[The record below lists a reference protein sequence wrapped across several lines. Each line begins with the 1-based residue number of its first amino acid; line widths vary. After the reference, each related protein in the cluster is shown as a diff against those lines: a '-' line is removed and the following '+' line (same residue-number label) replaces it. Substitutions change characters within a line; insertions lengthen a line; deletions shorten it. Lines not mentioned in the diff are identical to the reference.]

1 MIIYKVTNKING
13 KVYIGQ
19 TIRTLNERKRD
30 HLYYAQFDE
39 GIQFHYAIR
48 KYGAS
53 SFKWEVVCEAKD
65 KETLNELER
74 YYIQKYDSINTG
86 YNMVDGGGNNVM
98 FIPEIKEKHRLKM
111 QSEETRKKI
120 SDTMKKKY
128 KEGKLFTE
136 EHKRNLSLAMKGNNN
151 FGDNHD
157 TRSVACYC
165 ITESGERYDFP
176 NYLTAGK
183 WLYDKYRQFPYSE
196 SLYQHKIKQSIEY
209 AFYTYGRLKDK
220 KFFEYPKWYR
230 KDGAVNEEVTN

>member
-1 MIIYKVTNKING
+1 
-13 KVYIGQ
+13 
-19 TIRTLNERKRD
+19 
-30 HLYYAQFDE
+30 
-39 GIQFHYAIR
+39 
-48 KYGAS
+48 
-53 SFKWEVVCEAKD
+53 
-65 KETLNELER
+65 
-74 YYIQKYDSINTG
+74 
-86 YNMVDGGGNNVM
+86 MVDGGGNNVM

-196 SLYQHKIKQSIEY
+196 SLYQNKIKQSIEY
-209 AFYTYGRLKDK
+209 GFYTYGRAKNK
-220 KFFEYPKWYR
+220 QFFEYPKWYR
-230 KDGAVNEEVTN
+230 KGDDVNEKVTN